1 MDRTL
6 AAVLGRATALARW
19 QVHDMQGRRRGR
31 VFDLRVDWSP
41 GDERSPIAELIYGRT
56 GWMERV
62 GLTDK
67 RPQSAPWSR
76 VSEVTGH
83 AVHVADGSEGAQTR
97 AR

>member
-6 AAVLGRATALARW
+6 AAVLGLASALARW
-19 QVHDMQGRRRGR
+19 HVHDLQGRRRGR

-41 GDERSPIAELIYGRT
+41 GDEHSPVAELVYGGT

-67 RPQSAPWSR
+67 RAACAPWSR
-76 VSEVTGH
+76 VREVTGQ
-83 AVHVADGSEGAQTR
+83 AVRVAD
-97 AR
+97 